1 MRIVGGKFSGKNLIS
16 PKSDAVRPTSDRV
29 RESLF
34 NILAH
39 GDFGQDREMFHQAR
53 VLDLFAGT
61 GALGIEAIS
70 RGAASVL
77 FVEDGVEAR
86 GLLRQ
91 NIENFGLT
99 GNARLFRRDATSL
112 GPCQKYGPFSL
123 VFIDPPYSKSLGEK
137 ALQSAIEGGWLSED
151 AICVWEESAAAE
163 ITMPD
168 KTELLDTRKYGD
180 TIIRIVQV
188 TA

>member
-1 MRIVGGKFSGKNLIS
+1 MRIVGGKFGGKTLVS
-16 PKSDAVRPTSDRV
+16 PNSDAVRPTSDRV

-39 GDFGQDREMFHQAR
+39 GDFGQDDDIFHQAR
-53 VLDLFAGT
+53 ILDLFAGT

-70 RGAASVL
+70 RGAISAL
-77 FVEDGVEAR
+77 FVEDGIEAR

-99 GNARLFRRDATSL
+99 GNARVFRRDATNL

-123 VFIDPPYSKSLGEK
+123 VFLDPPYGRSLGEK
-137 ALQSAIEGGWLSED
+137 ALQSAIDGGWLSEN
-151 AICVWEESAAAE
+151 ALCVWEESATAE
-163 ITMPD
+163 IDIPAQA
-168 KTELLDTRKYGD
+168 ELLDARKYGD
-180 TIIRIVQV
+180 TMIRILRV
-188 TA
+188 TV

>member
-1 MRIVGGKFSGKNLIS
+1 MRIVGGRFRGKNLVS

-39 GDFGQDREMFHQAR
+39 GDFGQDREIFSSAR

-77 FVEDGVEAR
+77 FVEDGIEAR

-99 GNARLFRRDATSL
+99 GIARVFRRDATSL

-123 VFIDPPYSKSLGEK
+123 VFLDPPYGKALGEK
-137 ALQSAIEGGWLSED
+137 ALQSAIDGGWLSEG
-151 AICVWEESAAAE
+151 AICVWEESATAE
-163 ITMPD
+163 VEIPSGA
-168 KTELLDTRKYGD
+168 ELLNSRKYGD
-180 TIIRIVQV
+180 TLIRILRVNG
-188 TA
+188 